1 MSKISFGLTPHG
13 KHVLVNLRYNDLEI
27 DEKVLTFFR
36 DKIIMKKSL
45 ENVIGFTPYWDLV
58 KHKYYN
64 NLSFK
69 VYEVPCM
76 KFDKNHGIK
85 YQSTKKVVKIEGCL
99 RNSQVTEFLKEIEEC
114 KKQKAFAE
122 MSYDYFEVDFIDDL
136 VTDSMWDDISDMP
149 DPKHNTIV
157 SPGKIQLP

>member
-27 DEKVLTFFR
+27 DEQVLTFFR
-36 DKIIMKKSL
+36 DEILRTRES
-45 ENVIGFTPYWDLV
+45 EGVVGFMPLWDLLR
-58 KHKYYN
+58 HKYYN

-99 RNSQVTEFLKEIEEC
+99 RNSTLSDFLKEIEEC

-122 MSYDYFEVDFIDDL
+122 MSYDYFEVDLI
-136 VTDSMWDDISDMP
+136 TE
-149 DPKHNTIV
+149 
-157 SPGKIQLP
+157 

>member
-27 DEKVLTFFR
+27 DEEVLTFFR
-36 DKIIMKKSL
+36 NEILANKETWTNT
-45 ENVIGFTPYWDLV
+45 ENLVGFMPLWDLLR
-58 KHKYYN
+58 HKYYN

-99 RNSQVTEFLKEIEEC
+99 RNSTLSTFLKEIEEC

-122 MSYDYFEVDFIDDL
+122 MSYDYFEVEL
-136 VTDSMWDDISDMP
+136 
-149 DPKHNTIV
+149 HN
-157 SPGKIQLP
+157 KLD

>member
-76 KFDKNHGIK
+76 KFDK
-85 YQSTKKVVKIEGCL
+85 L

-157 SPGKIQLP
+157 LPGKIQLP

>member
-27 DEKVLTFFR
+27 DKEVLTFFR
-36 DKIIMKKSL
+36 EEILRARKS
-45 ENVIGFTPYWDLV
+45 EGVVGFMPLWDLLR
-58 KHKYYN
+58 HKYYN

-76 KFDKNHGIK
+76 RFDKNHGIK

-99 RNSQVTEFLKEIEEC
+99 RDSQVTEFLKKIEEC

-122 MSYDYFEVDFIDDL
+122 MSYDYF
-136 VTDSMWDDISDMP
+136 WDDISDDMP
-149 DPKHNTIV
+149 ESINDPKHNTIV